1 MVHEFSEYACNH
13 QQSALHERR
22 TSCDRAEIVY
32 ELVNRWWV
40 NLTRTPLGNAPHELL
55 YYMIFWH
62 RLKEEPNN
70 GMRYGTILFLPDWP
84 STGINLS
91 YVSKFSF
98 PYLILSHDRDSPISP
113 FLWSHILVER
123 TKKEGWWVGLGY
135 TFWSRYLRSLLAD
148 LCYLFYSW
156 HIRVGIRVSWAAYL
170 AVSAT

>member
-1 MVHEFSEYACNH
+1 MALVTRIPIHHSKSTLWSVRREELECLIAIAFIHLFAHRSCLWSTKGMFSEYACNH

-32 ELVNRWWV
+32 ELVHRWWV
-40 NLTRTPLGNAPHELL
+40 NLTRTPLGDAPHELL
-55 YYMIFWH
+55 FYMIFWH

-123 TKKEGWWVGLGY
+123 TKKEGLG
-135 TFWSRYLRSLLAD
+135 
-148 LCYLFYSW
+148 
-156 HIRVGIRVSWAAYL
+156 
-170 AVSAT
+170 